1 MKKYFYFLSVIA
13 MAMLAVSCDNIEG
26 DNPNED
32 VPEIIDPFLGDVLPN
47 DYTTNQENFSNFTN
61 VLLNSC
67 YNQVDWYEKQP
78 DNTWLF
84 QANSDWDGFAGY
96 TYMMIDSTTLLE
108 YICNASL
115 GPHDVPKFNKYTV
128 AYDAETGTIY
138 TTEIL
143 PDGTNGVTHSGKLL
157 ASTPKPVIEGEVGTL
172 RRGNC
177 EHIRWCFKECTERA
191 ELLEKYAKWLS
202 EQEQE

>member
-32 VPEIIDPFLGDVLPN
+32 VPEIIDPFLGDIVPN
-47 DYTTNQENFSNFTN
+47 DYTTNQTNFSNFTN

-67 YNQVDWYEKQP
+67 YAKTDWYEKQS

-84 QANSDWDGFAGY
+84 QANSDWDGLAGHKY
-96 TYMMIDSTTLLE
+96 TMIDSTTFFE
-108 YICNASL
+108 YLRSTAIIND
-115 GPHDVPKFNKYTV
+115 GWFKKYTV

-157 ASTPKPVIEGEVGTL
+157 ASTPNPVIEGAFGTF
-172 RRGNC
+172 RNGNR
-177 EHIRWCFKECTERA
+177 EDIRICFEEFPDKRA

>member
-13 MAMLAVSCDNIEG
+13 MAMLAVSCDGIDG

-32 VPEIIDPFLGDVLPN
+32 VPEIIDPFLGDIVPN
-47 DYTTNQENFSNFTN
+47 DYTTNQANFEVFTN
-61 VLLNSC
+61 ILLNSC
-67 YNQVDWYEKQP
+67 YNKTDWYEKQP

-84 QANSDWDGFAGY
+84 QDNSDCDGLAGY
-96 TYMMIDSTTLLE
+96 TYMMIDSSTLLE

-115 GPHDVPKFNKYTV
+115 GPYDVPKFNKYTV
-128 AYDAETGTIY
+128 AYDAKTGTIY

-157 ASTPKPVIEGEVGTL
+157 ASTPKPVIEGKFGTL
-172 RRGNC
+172 RHGNC
-177 EHIRWCFKECTERA
+177 EHIRWCFEERTERA

-202 EQEQE
+202 EQE

>member
-1 MKKYFYFLSVIA
+1 
-13 MAMLAVSCDNIEG
+13 
-26 DNPNED
+26 
-32 VPEIIDPFLGDVLPN
+32 
-47 DYTTNQENFSNFTN
+47 
-61 VLLNSC
+61 
-67 YNQVDWYEKQP
+67 
-78 DNTWLF
+78 
-84 QANSDWDGFAGY
+84 
-96 TYMMIDSTTLLE
+96 MMIDSTTLLE

-157 ASTPKPVIEGEVGTL
+157 ASTPNPVIEGAFGTF
-172 RRGNC
+172 RNGNR
-177 EHIRWCFKECTERA
+177 EDIRICFEEFPDKRA